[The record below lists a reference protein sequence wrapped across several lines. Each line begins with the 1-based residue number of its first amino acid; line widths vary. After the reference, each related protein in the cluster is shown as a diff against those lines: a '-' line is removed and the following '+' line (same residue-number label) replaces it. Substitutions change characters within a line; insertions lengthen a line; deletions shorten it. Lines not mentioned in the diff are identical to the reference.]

1 MKKRFLSLVLG
12 FLVGITGMTGQNQEN
27 EVITYS
33 EEMSVSLQEAT
44 QYALQHNHNLRNA
57 SLDVKIAEAQRWQ
70 TIAAM
75 LPQADMQMVYQN
87 MCGYE
92 MNMKGFSIPMN
103 PNGTMSVNASIALN
117 GQMVVGAL
125 LNNVA
130 VDMQR
135 INRDEKEVSLVVDVE
150 NMYLTI
156 LAMEKTLAVLDSSKA
171 NLSALY
177 QMTAG
182 AVEVGAAEQTDAD
195 QLEVQVAS
203 LESSIKSTQRS
214 IALLY
219 NSLAYSM
226 GVGSDVRI
234 VLTDKLEDVLNVEAA
249 VNLLHADFDITKNN
263 TYKLAEKNLELAEKN
278 VIMAGMAYI
287 PTLSAYYQY
296 SAKTYFGEDEGMNM
310 TPPNV
315 VGVTL
320 SVPLWSSGKRAAG
333 VHEKRI
339 ARTQA
344 ENTLADSKDAIEL
357 AYRQAKYNLINAYE
371 NYDIQRKNID
381 VTDRVM
387 KSTSNKYQYG
397 RVSALDLTTANTNL
411 LNANS
416 NYIQAIVTL
425 LNAQMALKNLLDVK

>member
-12 FLVGITGMTGQNQEN
+12 FLIGIAGAAGQSDEN
-27 EVITYS
+27 EALFYS
-33 EEMSVSLQEAT
+33 TEISVSLTEAT
-44 QYALQHNHNLRNA
+44 QYALQHNHNLQNA
-57 SLDVKIAEAQRWQ
+57 SMDVKVAEAQRWQ

-125 LNNVA
+125 LSNVA
-130 VDMQR
+130 IDMQR
-135 INRDEKEVSLVVDVE
+135 INRTEQEVSLVVDVE

-171 NLSALY
+171 NLNALY
-177 QMTAG
+177 QMTKG

-203 LESSIKSTQRS
+203 LESSKKSTQRA
-214 IALLY
+214 IEVLY

-234 VLTDKLEDVLNVEAA
+234 VLTDKIEELLNVEAA
-249 VNLLHADFDITKNN
+249 INLLHADFNINQNN
-263 TYKLAEKNLELAEKN
+263 AYKLAEKNLELAEKN
-278 VIMAGMAYI
+278 VVMAGMAYI

-339 ARTQA
+339 AKAQA

-371 NYDIQRKNID
+371 NYDIQKKNIE
-381 VTDRVM
+381 VSERVM

-411 LNANS
+411 LNAYN

-425 LNAQMALKNLLDVK
+425 LNAQMALKNLLD

>member
-1 MKKRFLSLVLG
+1 MKKRFLSLMLG
-12 FLVGITGMTGQNQEN
+12 FLIGVAGAAGQDDEN
-27 EVITYS
+27 EVLSYS
-33 EEMSVSLQEAT
+33 QEMPVSLAEAT
-44 QYALQHNHNLRNA
+44 QYALQHNRNLRNA
-57 SLDVKIAEAQRWQ
+57 SLDVKVAEAQRWQ

-92 MNMKGFSIPMN
+92 MNMQGFSIPMN
-103 PNGTMSVNASIALN
+103 PNGTMSINASIALN

-130 VDMQR
+130 IDMQR

-156 LAMEKTLAVLDSSKA
+156 LAMEKTLAVLDSSKV
-171 NLSALY
+171 NMNALY
-177 QMTAG
+177 QMTRD
-182 AVEVGAAEQTDAD
+182 AVDVGVAEQTDAD

-214 IALLY
+214 IEVLY

-234 VLTDKLEDVLNVEAA
+234 VLTDKLDDVLNVDAA
-249 VNLLHADFDITKNN
+249 INLLYADFDITKNN
-263 TYKLAEKNLELAEKN
+263 SYKLAEKNLELAEKN

-339 ARTQA
+339 AKTQA

-371 NYDIQRKNID
+371 NYDIQKKNIE

-411 LNANS
+411 LTANS

-425 LNAQMALKNLLDVK
+425 LNAQMALKNLLD

>member
-1 MKKRFLSLVLG
+1 MKKRFLSLMLG
-12 FLVGITGMTGQNQEN
+12 FLIGVAGAAGQGDEN
-27 EVITYS
+27 EALSYS
-33 EEMSVSLQEAT
+33 QEMPVSLAEAT
-44 QYALQHNHNLRNA
+44 QYALQHNRNLRNA
-57 SLDVKIAEAQRWQ
+57 SLDVKVAEAQRWQ

-92 MNMKGFSIPMN
+92 MNMQGFSIPMN
-103 PNGTMSVNASIALN
+103 PNGTMSINASIALN

-130 VDMQR
+130 IDMQR
-135 INRDEKEVSLVVDVE
+135 INRDEQEVSLVVDVE

-156 LAMEKTLAVLDSSKA
+156 LAMEKTLAVLDSSKV
-171 NLSALY
+171 NMNALY
-177 QMTAG
+177 QMTRG
-182 AVEVGAAEQTDAD
+182 AVDVGAAEQTDAD

-214 IALLY
+214 IEVLY

-234 VLTDKLEDVLNVEAA
+234 VLTDKLDDVLNVDAA
-249 VNLLHADFDITKNN
+249 INLLYADFDITKNN
-263 TYKLAEKNLELAEKN
+263 SYKLAEKNLELAEKN

-339 ARTQA
+339 AKTQA

-371 NYDIQRKNID
+371 NYDIQKKNIE

-411 LNANS
+411 LTANS

-425 LNAQMALKNLLDVK
+425 LNAQMALKNLLDGK

>member
-12 FLVGITGMTGQNQEN
+12 FLIGIAGAAGQSDEN
-27 EVITYS
+27 EALFYS
-33 EEMSVSLQEAT
+33 TEISVSLTEAT
-44 QYALQHNHNLRNA
+44 QYALQHNHNLQNA
-57 SLDVKIAEAQRWQ
+57 SMDVKVAEAQRWQ

-125 LNNVA
+125 LSNVA
-130 VDMQR
+130 IDMQR
-135 INRDEKEVSLVVDVE
+135 INRAEQEVSLVVDVE

-171 NLSALY
+171 NLNALY
-177 QMTAG
+177 QMTKG

-203 LESSIKSTQRS
+203 LESSKKSTQRA
-214 IALLY
+214 IEVLY

-234 VLTDKLEDVLNVEAA
+234 VLTDKIEELLNVEAA
-249 VNLLHADFDITKNN
+249 INLLHADFNINQNN
-263 TYKLAEKNLELAEKN
+263 AYKLAEKNLELAEKN
-278 VIMAGMAYI
+278 VVMAGMAYI

-339 ARTQA
+339 AKAQA

-371 NYDIQRKNID
+371 NYDIQKKNIE
-381 VTDRVM
+381 VSERVM

-411 LNANS
+411 LNAYN

-425 LNAQMALKNLLDVK
+425 LNAQMALKNLLD

>member
-1 MKKRFLSLVLG
+1 MKKRFLSLMLG
-12 FLVGITGMTGQNQEN
+12 LLVGAVGVMGQNHEN
-27 EVITYS
+27 EALSYS
-33 EEMSVSLQEAT
+33 EEMPVSLSDAT
-44 QYALQHNHNLRNA
+44 RYALQHNHDLRNA
-57 SLDVKIAEAQRWQ
+57 SLDVKVAEAQRWQ

-75 LPQADMQMVYQN
+75 LPQADMQMVYQD

-92 MNMKGFSIPMN
+92 MNMQGFSIPMN
-103 PNGTMSVNASIALN
+103 PNGTMSINATIALN

-125 LNNVA
+125 LSNIA

-135 INRDEKEVSLVVDVE
+135 INRDERELSLVVDVE

-156 LAMEKTLAVLDSSKA
+156 LAMEKTLALLDSSEI
-171 NLSALY
+171 NMNALY
-177 QMTAG
+177 QITKS

-203 LESSIKSTQRS
+203 IESSRKSTQRS
-214 IALLY
+214 IEMLY
-219 NSLAYSM
+219 NSLAFSM
-226 GVGSDVRI
+226 GVGSDVRL
-234 VLTDKLEDVLNVEAA
+234 VLTDKLDDVLNIEAA

-339 ARTQA
+339 AKAQA
-344 ENTLADSKDAIEL
+344 ENDLANSKDAIEL
-357 AYRQAKYNLINAYE
+357 SYRQAKYNLINAYE
-371 NYDIQRKNID
+371 NYEIQKKNIE

-387 KSTSNKYQYG
+387 KSTGNKYQYG
-397 RVSALDLTTANTNL
+397 IVSSLDLTTANTNL

-425 LNAQMALKNLLDVK
+425 LNAQMALKNLLDIK

>member
-12 FLVGITGMTGQNQEN
+12 FLIGIAGAAGQSDEN
-27 EVITYS
+27 EALFYS
-33 EEMSVSLQEAT
+33 TEIPVSLTEAT
-44 QYALQHNHNLRNA
+44 QYALQHNHNLQNA
-57 SLDVKIAEAQRWQ
+57 SMDVKVAEAQRWQ

-249 VNLLHADFDITKNN
+249 INLLHADFDITKNN

-339 ARTQA
+339 AKAQA

>member
-135 INRDEKEVSLVVDVE
+135 INRDEQEVSLVVDVE
-150 NMYLTI
+150 NVYLTI

-226 GVGSDVRI
+226 GVGSNVRI

-339 ARTQA
+339 AKTKA
-344 ENTLADSKDAIEL
+344 ENDLENAKDGIEL
-357 AYRQAKYNLINAYE
+357 SYRQAKYNLINAYE
-371 NYDIQRKNID
+371 NYDIQKRNIE
-381 VTDRVM
+381 VMDRVM
-387 KSTSNKYQYG
+387 KSTGNKYQYG

>member
-12 FLVGITGMTGQNQEN
+12 FLIGIAGAAGQSDEN
-27 EVITYS
+27 EALFYS
-33 EEMSVSLQEAT
+33 TEISVSLTEAT
-44 QYALQHNHNLRNA
+44 QYALQHNHNLQNA
-57 SLDVKIAEAQRWQ
+57 SMDVKVAEAQRWQ

-75 LPQADMQMVYQN
+75 LPQADMQMAYQN

-125 LNNVA
+125 LSNVA
-130 VDMQR
+130 IDMQR
-135 INRDEKEVSLVVDVE
+135 INRAEQEVSLVVDVE

-171 NLSALY
+171 NLNALY
-177 QMTAG
+177 QMTKG

-203 LESSIKSTQRS
+203 LESSKKSTQRA
-214 IALLY
+214 IEVLY

-234 VLTDKLEDVLNVEAA
+234 VLTDKIEELLNVEAA
-249 VNLLHADFDITKNN
+249 INLLHADFNINQNN
-263 TYKLAEKNLELAEKN
+263 AYKLAEKNLELAEKN
-278 VIMAGMAYI
+278 VVMAGMAYI

-339 ARTQA
+339 AKAQA

-371 NYDIQRKNID
+371 NYDIQKKNIE
-381 VTDRVM
+381 VSERVM

-411 LNANS
+411 LNAYN

-425 LNAQMALKNLLDVK
+425 LNAQMALKNLLD